1 MMGCEMKSFPL
12 ILYAHEIKGT
22 DTIAQCLGQTLRI
35 QLNDGRFFTG
45 ILYMTDDRG
54 HLVLNGEINWPHIS
68 SSTIDT
74 QWMGTVAIAPEH
86 ICKMELRRSSTSA

>member
-1 MMGCEMKSFPL
+1 
-12 ILYAHEIKGT
+12 
-22 DTIAQCLGQTLRI
+22 
-35 QLNDGRFFTG
+35 
-45 ILYMTDDRG
+45 MTDDRG